1 MSKTFAGPLLNFNA
15 LNNNKFF
22 LGTMLILLNLGSR
35 HLVDEYSTNPDEY
48 DRNLVLRRLAV
59 FAVCFVGT
67 RDLVTSLLL
76 TAGFVILA
84 QGVSRRSREGMR
96 NERPTTVETA
106 KPEADNPAYDKTVPP
121 LPTA

>member
-1 MSKTFAGPLLNFNA
+1 MQSLRA
-15 LNNNKFF
+15 LNDNKFF
-22 LGTMLILLNLGSR
+22 LGAMLILLNIGSR
-35 HLVDEYSTNPDEY
+35 HLVDEYSTNPDDY

-67 RDLVTSLLL
+67 RDLVTSILL

-96 NERPTTVETA
+96 NERQKTVETA
-106 KPEADNPAYDKTVPP
+106 KPEADNPAYDKNVPP